1 MIKSYKRECFTCFG
15 TFRKPV
21 LGKVVTFASLSR
33 YLWVPQ
39 SLPFL
44 PQSRYLSL
52 PPLRRYCRSDL
63 DVDAP
68 ALGKKMQR

>member
-1 MIKSYKRECFTCFG
+1 MIKSYKRKCFTCFE

-52 PPLRRYCRSDL
+52 PPFRRCCRGDL

-68 ALGKKMQR
+68 ALGKKMRK

>member
-1 MIKSYKRECFTCFG
+1 MIKSYKRECFICFE

-33 YLWVPQ
+33 YLSYPKVVTFP
-39 SLPFL
+39 
-44 PQSRYLSL
+44 Y
-52 PPLRRYCRSDL
+52 PPPSLRRCCRGDL

-68 ALGKKMQR
+68 ALGKRM